1 MTTIKKL
8 TQNTVVNTDDL
19 FVIWDSTNNSTRNV
33 TAESLAQYMAAS
45 VDISTC
51 IKSLRIDSNILY
63 ATQLNGTETQ
73 IGALS

>member
-8 TQNTVVNTDDL
+8 TQNTAVNDDDL
-19 FVIWDSTNNSTRNV
+19 FVIWDSTNSSTRSV
-33 TAESLAQYMAAS
+33 TAQSLAEYMAAS

-51 IKSLRIDSNILY
+51 IQSLRIDNNILY